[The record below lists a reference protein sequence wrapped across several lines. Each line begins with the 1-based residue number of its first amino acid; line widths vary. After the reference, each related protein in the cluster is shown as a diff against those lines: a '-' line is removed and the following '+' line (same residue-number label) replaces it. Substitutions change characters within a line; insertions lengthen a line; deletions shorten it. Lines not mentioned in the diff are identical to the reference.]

1 MSEVKRFRVIGEIV
15 KPKLFSPMKFSREV
29 PATKRSHAIEK
40 TYADLGSRHRA
51 KRHEIKIL
59 RVEEVESGEE
69 PPGGKRDKRP

>member
-29 PATKRSHAIEK
+29 SATKLSHAIEK

-59 RVEEVESGEE
+59 RIEEIEPSEE
-69 PPGGKRDKRP
+69 PTGGKRDKLP